1 MVIQESGGVL
11 DAIKHLDM
19 YKENIFD
26 KLTILEIYGM
36 WQYFFIVFC
45 ILVTIL
51 QFELMLFF
59 KFRFIIF
66 TNERIS
72 ISYFML

>member
-26 KLTILEIYGM
+26 KLTVLEIYGKLV
-36 WQYFFIVFC
+36 YYCFIFYY
-45 ILVTIL
+45 INYK
-51 QFELMLFF
+51 QFKLYNFWN
-59 KFRFIIF
+59 FIFEFI
-66 TNERIS
+66 T
-72 ISYFML
+72 

>member
-26 KLTILEIYGM
+26 KLTVLEIYGKL
-36 WQYFFIVFC
+36 ISVFY
-45 ILVTIL
+45 
-51 QFELMLFF
+51 
-59 KFRFIIF
+59 KF
-66 TNERIS
+66 
-72 ISYFML
+72 

>member
-26 KLTILEIYGM
+26 KLTVLEIYGKLLLPLSDL
-36 WQYFFIVFC
+36 YFSRFPYFTYILIYIIKEIVC
-45 ILVTIL
+45 LK
-51 QFELMLFF
+51 LMIYALF
-59 KFRFIIF
+59 
-66 TNERIS
+66 
-72 ISYFML
+72 

>member
-26 KLTILEIYGM
+26 KLTVLEIYGKLRDRLVM
-36 WQYFFIVFC
+36 KFKYFCNDSVVITLQTYIYTSFKLLSVY
-45 ILVTIL
+45 LVL
-51 QFELMLFF
+51 YV
-59 KFRFIIF
+59 
-66 TNERIS
+66 
-72 ISYFML
+72 YF